1 MECSEC
7 NIQNLNLIVTPRN
20 ILYPTAEIQQES
32 NFGENGHNR
41 FDYFISKHFKH
52 EK

>member
-1 MECSEC
+1 MEYCEC
-7 NIQNLNLIVTPRN
+7 NIQNINLIVTPRD
-20 ILYPTAEIQQES
+20 ILYPNAEIPQES
-32 NFGENGHNR
+32 NFSEIGRNR